1 MELTKDPQKIRS
13 MFGSIAS
20 RYDIANTILSG
31 GIHHLWRRELVRL
44 SGAERG
50 FRILDCATGTGDLA
64 FEFKKQV
71 GVEGQVIGSDF
82 CEEMLELARV
92 KSQKRNLSL
101 VFETADATQL
111 KYPDASFDVASIAF
125 GIRNVSDPVKAISEL
140 ARVVRPGGKIMI
152 LEFGQPETP
161 VFKQLYDIYSKYL
174 LPRIGGMIS
183 GSFSAYKYLQS
194 SSSHFPCRE
203 EFVSLMNSTG
213 LFAHCEY
220 KSLSGGIAYI
230 YIGSVT
236 RPQLKH

>member
-20 RYDIANTILSG
+20 RYDMANTILSG
-31 GIHHLWRRELVRL
+31 GIHHHWRRELVRL
-44 SGAERG
+44 SQAERG

-71 GVEGQVIGSDF
+71 GIEGQVIGSDF
-82 CEEMLELARV
+82 CEEMLVLARE

-101 VFETADATQL
+101 VFETADATNL
-111 KYPDASFDVASIAF
+111 KYPNASFDVASIAF
-125 GIRNVSDPVKAISEL
+125 GIRNVSDPVMAIAEL
-140 ARVVRPGGKIMI
+140 ARVVRPGGKVMI
-152 LEFGQPETP
+152 LEFGQPEMP
-161 VFKQLYDIYSKYL
+161 VFKQVFDLYSKYL
-174 LPRIGGMIS
+174 MPRIGGIIS

-203 EFVSLMNSTG
+203 EFLSMMMSSK
-213 LFAHCEY
+213 LFSHCEY

-230 YIGSVT
+230 YSGTILSSRT
-236 RPQLKH
+236 QH

>member
-20 RYDIANTILSG
+20 RYDMANTILSG

-44 SGAERG
+44 SQAERG
-50 FRILDCATGTGDLA
+50 FRVLDCATGTGDLA

-71 GVEGQVIGSDF
+71 GIEGQVIGCDF
-82 CEEMLELARV
+82 CEEMLSLARL
-92 KSQKRNLSL
+92 KSHKRSLSL
-101 VFETADATQL
+101 VFELADVTKL
-111 KYPDASFDVASIAF
+111 SYPNACFDVASIAF
-125 GIRNVSDPVKAISEL
+125 GIRNVSNPLMAISEL

-161 VFKQLYDIYSKYL
+161 VFKQIYELYSKYL
-174 LPRIGGMIS
+174 MPRLGGMIS
-183 GSFSAYKYLQS
+183 GSFAAYKYLQT

-203 EFVSLMNSTG
+203 EFLAMMMSTK
-213 LFAHCEY
+213 LFSRCEY

-230 YIGSVT
+230 YSGYVGDL
-236 RPQLKH
+236 PQH